1 MCPPKWTLGAKKA
14 RNAPDVQVFLDGRR
28 SSTRRDNYRTIFED
42 FEVLYLFGIQLLKF
56 GQNERFLP
64 VLAEFSDEEDEQT
77 IRNMV

>member
-1 MCPPKWTLGAKKA
+1 M
-14 RNAPDVQVFLDGRR
+14 QVFLDGRR
-28 SSTRRDNYRTIFED
+28 SSTRRDKYRTIFED